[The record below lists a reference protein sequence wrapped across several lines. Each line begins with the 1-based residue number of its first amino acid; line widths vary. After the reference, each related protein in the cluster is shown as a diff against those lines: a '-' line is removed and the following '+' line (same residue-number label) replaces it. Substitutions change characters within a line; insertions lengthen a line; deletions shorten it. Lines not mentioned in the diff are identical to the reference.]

1 MRFTQDAQVMP
12 SMGRAISADWE
23 AGGAA
28 LSDILGGSISHG
40 TIGTMESTAA
50 AVAELG
56 LVLLLAAGAGW
67 LARRVGL
74 PAVLGYLGVGL
85 AVSPFTPGYVA
96 NREQIQLLA
105 DVGVVLLLF
114 EVGIEIDVRRL
125 RTEQHRLFW
134 LVPAQMVIGTAVA
147 GGALYA
153 AGLSP
158 AGSAI
163 IGLCVAMSS
172 TVVVVNITRSVRR
185 TTDPG
190 TEREMLGW
198 SLLQDVTLVVMATVL
213 LAIAG
218 ADTRSPGDLALGVMV
233 FAAVVVAV
241 SWALPRVLAALRTQH
256 DLFLIVSVAIGLA
269 IAGVGAAVLHLPLAL
284 AAFIAGLA
292 ITESDEATEA
302 RQRLLPFRDLLAVL
316 FFVAIGTLINPVV
329 LGRSLGW
336 LGLLLA
342 LVIVAK
348 SLVVYIL
355 ARAARL
361 PARPLQLAIGL
372 SQVGEFSFVLAAA
385 ARSLG
390 VIGEDVY
397 VAVLAAVAV
406 TIGVSAVGVRLVGRG
421 AADGPAELA
430 VVP

>member
-1 MRFTQDAQVMP
+1 
-12 SMGRAISADWE
+12 
-23 AGGAA
+23 
-28 LSDILGGSISHG
+28 
-40 TIGTMESTAA
+40 MESTAA

-67 LARRVGL
+67 LARRAGL

-218 ADTRSPGDLALGVMV
+218 ADTRSPGDLALGVVV

-302 RQRLLPFRDLLAVL
+302 RQRLLPFRDLLAVH
-316 FFVAIGTLINPVV
+316 FTLASRTFSYWDVQQ
-329 LGRSLGW
+329 RQW
-336 LGLLLA
+336 
-342 LVIVAK
+342 
-348 SLVVYIL
+348 
-355 ARAARL
+355 R
-361 PARPLQLAIGL
+361 
-372 SQVGEFSFVLAAA
+372 GEP
-385 ARSLG
+385 
-390 VIGEDVY
+390 
-397 VAVLAAVAV
+397 
-406 TIGVSAVGVRLVGRG
+406 G
-421 AADGPAELA
+421 AWELA
-430 VVP
+430 VGRSSRDLRAIARVELA